1 MAAFVRWL
9 LYKNRVSFS
18 FETVMSHPSKIKEL
32 KKAKEKGY
40 QVYLYFVCTDDAEI
54 NVNRVAN
61 RIEKGGHPVD
71 VDKIRSR
78 YGKTLNNLYAAIKM
92 SNKVYLFDNSGK
104 RMELIAGIFDEAL
117 QLKVDNQP
125 RWFIEYVLPYYQ

>member
-1 MAAFVRWL
+1 MI
-9 LYKNRVSFS
+9 SFS

-40 QVYLYFVCTDDAEI
+40 RIYLYFVCTDDAEI

-71 VDKIRSR
+71 VYKIRSV
-78 YGKTLNNLYAAIKM
+78 K
-92 SNKVYLFDNSGK
+92 
-104 RMELIAGIFDEAL
+104 
-117 QLKVDNQP
+117 
-125 RWFIEYVLPYYQ
+125 